1 MYILNYDQGD
11 TVIKSLFLPILFLF
25 LPPNNNLVSDLNV
38 NNFVEAQSLKKTSRD
53 SDWDLILKRYI
64 IKKSPDGVNL
74 FNYAALSKSAD
85 DLELLNNYIT
95 SLEGMDPNL
104 MLKNDA
110 IAYYANL
117 YNAVTVKLVT
127 QNYKIKSIRKLG
139 PLNSGPWKR
148 KIIKLNT
155 ELVSLDDIEHKILR
169 SKYKSPYIH
178 YMLNCASMSC
188 PNLQV
193 TPWKGDSLEVDQ
205 LAAAT
210 EYINS
215 SRAVTLKRNALQLSS
230 IYKWFKEDFENEGGV
245 LDHILKHA
253 NKDLKNAIE
262 KGVKIKSY
270 NYDWTLNDVTDN

>member
-11 TVIKSLFLPILFLF
+11 TVVKSLFLPILFLF

-38 NNFVEAQSLKKTSRD
+38 NNFAEAQSLKKTSRD
-53 SDWDLILKRYI
+53 SDWDLILQRYI
-64 IKKSPDGVNL
+64 IKKNPDGVNL

-85 DLELLNNYIT
+85 DLELLNNYLT

-139 PLNSGPWKR
+139 LLNSGPWKR

-193 TPWKGDSLEVDQ
+193 TSWKGDSLEVDQ
-205 LAAAT
+205 LAAAA

-215 SRAVTLKRNALQLSS
+215 SRAVALKKNALQLSS

>member
-11 TVIKSLFLPILFLF
+11 TVVKSLFLPILFLF

-38 NNFVEAQSLKKTSRD
+38 NKFAEAQSLKKTSRD
-53 SDWDLILKRYI
+53 SDWDLILQRYI
-64 IKKSPDGVNL
+64 IKKNPDGVNL

-85 DLELLNNYIT
+85 DLELLNNYLT

-127 QNYKIKSIRKLG
+127 ENYQIKSIRKLG

-193 TPWKGDSLEVDQ
+193 TPWKADSLEVDQ

-215 SRAVTLKRNALQLSS
+215 SRAVTLKKNALQLSS
-230 IYKWFKEDFENEGGV
+230 IYKWFKEDFKNEGGV

>member
-1 MYILNYDQGD
+1 MLK
-11 TVIKSLFLPILFLF
+11 TLLLPTLFLF
-25 LPPNNNLVSDLNV
+25 LPLDNNLVSNLNG
-38 NNFVEAQSLKKTSRD
+38 NNIAEAQRYKNPSAH
-53 SDWDLILKRYI
+53 SDWNLILKRYV
-64 IKKSPDGVNL
+64 IKSEPGGVNL
-74 FNYAALSKSAD
+74 FNYAALSKSSND
-85 DLELLNNYIT
+85 WVLLKNYLT
-95 SLEGMDPNL
+95 SLEGMNPNL
-104 MLKNDA
+104 MLKNEA
-110 IAYYANL
+110 IAYYVNL

-127 QNYKIKSIRKLG
+127 ENYQIKSIRKLG

-148 KIIKLNT
+148 KIIKLNN

-188 PNLQV
+188 PNLQA
-193 TPWKGDSLEVDQ
+193 TSWKADSLEADQ
-205 LAAAT
+205 LTAAT

-215 SRAVTLKRNALQLSS
+215 SRAVTLKKNGLRLSS
-230 IYKWFKEDFENEGGV
+230 IYKWFKEDFENDGGV

-253 NKDLKNAIE
+253 NKDLKNAIK

>member
-1 MYILNYDQGD
+1 MLK
-11 TVIKSLFLPILFLF
+11 TLLLPIIFLF
-25 LPPNNNLVSDLNV
+25 LPLDNNLMSNLNG
-38 NNFVEAQSLKKTSRD
+38 NNIAEAQGYKESSGY
-53 SDWDLILKRYI
+53 SDWDLILKRYV
-64 IKKSPDGVNL
+64 IKSEHGGVNL

-85 DLELLNNYIT
+85 DWELLNNYIT

-104 MLKNDA
+104 MLKNA
-110 IAYYANL
+110 AVSYYANL

-127 QNYKIKSIRKLG
+127 ENYGIKSIRKLG

-148 KIIKLNT
+148 KVIKLNT

-215 SRAVTLKRNALQLSS
+215 SRAVTLKKNALQLSS

>member
-11 TVIKSLFLPILFLF
+11 TVVKSLFLPILFLF

-38 NNFVEAQSLKKTSRD
+38 NKFAEAQSLKKTSRD
-53 SDWDLILKRYI
+53 SDWDLILQRYI
-64 IKKSPDGVNL
+64 IKKNPDGVNL

-85 DLELLNNYIT
+85 DLELLNNYLT

-215 SRAVTLKRNALQLSS
+215 SRAVTLKKNALQLSS

>member
-1 MYILNYDQGD
+1 M
-11 TVIKSLFLPILFLF
+11 IKSLFLPILFLV
-25 LPPNNNLVSDLNV
+25 LLPNNKLVSDLNV
-38 NNFVEAQSLKKTSRD
+38 NNCAEAQSLKKTSRD

-64 IKKSPDGVNL
+64 IKKKPDGVNL

-85 DLELLNNYIT
+85 DLELLNNYLT

-139 PLNSGPWKR
+139 LLNSGPWKR

-193 TPWKGDSLEVDQ
+193 TSWKGNSLEVDQ

-215 SRAVTLKRNALQLSS
+215 SRAVTLKKNALQLSS

>member
-11 TVIKSLFLPILFLF
+11 TVVKSLFLPILFLF

-38 NNFVEAQSLKKTSRD
+38 NNFAEAQSLKKTSRD
-53 SDWDLILKRYI
+53 SDWDLILQRYI
-64 IKKSPDGVNL
+64 IKKNPDGVNL
-74 FNYAALSKSAD
+74 FNYAALSKSVD
-85 DLELLNNYIT
+85 DLELLNNYLT

-215 SRAVTLKRNALQLSS
+215 SRAVTLKKNALQLSS

>member
-1 MYILNYDQGD
+1 ML
-11 TVIKSLFLPILFLF
+11 KSLFLPFIFLF
-25 LPPNNNLVSDLNV
+25 LTLDNNLVSNLNGY
-38 NNFVEAQSLKKTSRD
+38 NKAEAQSSKNSAGD
-53 SDWDLILKRYI
+53 SDWDLILKRYV
-64 IKKSPDGVNL
+64 IKSEPSGVNL
-74 FNYAALSKSAD
+74 FNYSALRKSSD
-85 DLELLNNYIT
+85 DWALLNNYLT
-95 SLEGMDPNL
+95 SLEGMDPDL
-104 MLKNDA
+104 MLKNEA

-127 QNYKIKSIRKLG
+127 ENYQIKSIRKLG

-188 PNLQV
+188 PNLQA
-193 TPWKGDSLEVDQ
+193 TSWKADNLEADQ
-205 LAAAT
+205 LMAAT

-215 SRAVTLKRNALQLSS
+215 SRAVTLKTNGLQLSS
-230 IYKWFKEDFENEGGV
+230 IYKWFKEDFANDGGV
-245 LDHILKHA
+245 LDHILTHA

-262 KGVKIKSY
+262 RGVKIKSY

>member
-85 DLELLNNYIT
+85 DLELLNNYLT

>member
-25 LPPNNNLVSDLNV
+25 LLPNNNLVSDLNV
-38 NNFVEAQSLKKTSRD
+38 NNFAEAQSLKKTSRD

-64 IKKSPDGVNL
+64 IKKKPYGVNL

-85 DLELLNNYIT
+85 DLELLNNYLT

-139 PLNSGPWKR
+139 LFNSGPWKR

-193 TPWKGDSLEVDQ
+193 TSWKGDSLEVDQ
-205 LAAAT
+205 LAAAA

-215 SRAVTLKRNALQLSS
+215 SRAVALKKNALQLSS